1 MRPLL
6 VALLLAACSSEPTV
20 TLATCPAR
28 QNAAAFEVD
37 GGVCVYGCVAGWA
50 ACGDGGACTTNIL
63 TDPENCGACGR
74 RCLDGYRCDRVAG
87 CTR

>member
-1 MRPLL
+1 MRLL
-6 VALLLAACSSEPTV
+6 AALLLLAACSSEPTA

-28 QNAAAFEVD
+28 PNAAAFEVD

-63 TDPENCGACGR
+63 TDPENCDRCGS
-74 RCLDGYRCDRVAG
+74 RCLKGQRCVG
-87 CTR
+87 GLCTR